1 MYIRLCTSFLCA
13 SCIETLS
20 KQDENGSMLNA
31 RSVFVCCYVL
41 IVATLSLMLLLIPL
55 FCLAF
60 NQFHAQNNSMPI
72 HIILLS
78 IHVYFYF
85 FSFRFVDHFSRNFS
99 ILGFPMADSFADLAS
114 FKKYYA
120 HLLNVLN
127 CHNRVQKLL
136 LLRIKTFHRQNII
149 KLFYFHF
156 ISKR

>member
-1 MYIRLCTSFLCA
+1 MTTDRTKFSYHIHGIFFSTMYIRLCTSFLCA

-85 FSFRFVDHFSRNFS
+85 GVWRCCLFFISLRRSFF
-99 ILGFPMADSFADLAS
+99 
-114 FKKYYA
+114 
-120 HLLNVLN
+120 
-127 CHNRVQKLL
+127 
-136 LLRIKTFHRQNII
+136 T
-149 KLFYFHF
+149 KLFYIRFANGRF
-156 ISKR
+156 VRRSRII